1 MCKRGLRIIKK
12 KGQYWAAI
20 LGGIVWLFLP
30 VASLS
35 EGPIQEPALAA
46 EFSLENGLKA
56 YLLPYS
62 RPRLT
67 AIVLAIRVG
76 VSDETPET
84 NGLLHLLE
92 HCLLFRQ
99 SHLEAEDNLYRLIK
113 KYGMYY
119 NAHTEYD
126 LMFFEICLPP
136 EHLTAGLDL
145 LKKVVYEF
153 NLTEQALDKE
163 KEVLLKELADI
174 RRQPEKVGLSKI
186 YNLAFQNSGYAL
198 PVYGDEQV
206 IRRLNLSDLKNWHQK
221 YFTPNNSALVVV
233 GNCDLNELEDSIRNI
248 FSELKPGQPIVRP
261 TVLEFQPLN
270 SSQQIEIKMDV
281 SETYLIAGLIG
292 PNYNHPDRIA
302 LDALS
307 EILSGGV
314 YPLLY
319 LAFSSRPNL
328 ISSARLHYLTHA
340 QSGLMVI
347 TITTSEKNARTTK
360 RLLQNFFS
368 LLPEINYSGN
378 EYLSRTEI
386 GVFDFLLGCQNR
398 FQRFS
403 QKMMEDP
410 LLVAMAL
417 GKHLLLGDDSQKIN
431 YLEAISSLSPTEL
444 RKVAR
449 KYFVGG
455 EPVWLVIKPE

>member
-1 MCKRGLRIIKK
+1 M
-12 KGQYWAAI
+12 
-20 LGGIVWLFLP
+20 VFFLP
-30 VASLS
+30 GASQS
-35 EGPIQEPALAA
+35 ENLIQEPALEI
-46 EFSLENGLKA
+46 EFSLDNGLKA

-67 AIVLAIRVG
+67 AIVLAVRVG

-84 NGLLHLLE
+84 NGFLHLLE

-99 SHLEAEDNLYRLIK
+99 SHLEVGDNLYRFIK

-119 NAHTEYD
+119 NAHTEPD

-136 EHLTAGLDL
+136 EHLTVGLDL

-153 NLTEQALDKE
+153 NLTEEALDKE
-163 KEVLLKELADI
+163 KEVLLKELSDI

-186 YNLAFQNSGYAL
+186 YGLAFQNSGYAL

-206 IRRLNLSDLKNWHQK
+206 IKRVKLNDLKNWHQK
-221 YFTPNNSALVVV
+221 YFTPNNSALAVV
-233 GNCDLNELEDSIRNI
+233 GNFDQNQIKDDIRNI
-248 FSELKPGQPIVRP
+248 FSDLKPGQPMARP
-261 TVLEFQPLN
+261 TASDFQPLN
-270 SSQQIEIKMDV
+270 SSQQVEIKMEV
-281 SETYLIAGLIG
+281 AETYLMAGLIG
-292 PNYNHPDRIA
+292 PDYNHPDRIA
-302 LDALS
+302 MDVLS

-319 LAFSSRPNL
+319 IAFSSQPNL

-340 QSGLMVI
+340 QTGLIVI
-347 TITTSEKNARTTK
+347 TITTGEKNARTTK
-360 RLLQNFFS
+360 RLLQKFFS
-368 LLPEINYSGN
+368 LLPEINYSRD

-386 GVFDFLLGCQNR
+386 GAFDFLLGSQNR
-398 FQRFS
+398 FQWSS

-410 LLVAMAL
+410 LVVAMAL
-417 GKHLLLGDDSQKIN
+417 GKHLLLGDESQQKN

-455 EPVWLVIKPE
+455 EPIWVVIKPE